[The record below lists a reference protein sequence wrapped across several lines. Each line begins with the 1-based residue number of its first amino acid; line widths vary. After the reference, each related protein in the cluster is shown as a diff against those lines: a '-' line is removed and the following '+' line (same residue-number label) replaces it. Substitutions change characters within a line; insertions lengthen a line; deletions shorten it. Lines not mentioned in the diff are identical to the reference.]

1 MSCMPSA
8 AYTSASHDE
17 LYPITVHIQNAYG
30 GMTPVQA
37 LADTGNQRTIFK
49 KEVADLL
56 GLNLAQGSP
65 IYIGGI
71 NGEPR
76 EFRTLRLLVKIGT
89 LSEPIPVTVGFAT
102 HAGDLVENLI
112 GNADILKSGKFQV
125 IYDEKGVTY
134 REKPNDANIAACS
147 MGDNDQAF
155 MNNNYEQ
162 LMTGTPKALGY
173 DPNKKKDMMTI
184 SNLAYGLYY

>member
-1 MSCMPSA
+1 MSCLPSA
-8 AYTSASHDE
+8 AYTSASSDE
-17 LYPITVHIQNAYG
+17 LYPITVYIQNAYG
-30 GMTPVQA
+30 GMTLVQA

-49 KEVADLL
+49 KEVADML
-56 GLNLAQGSP
+56 GLNLNQGNP

-71 NGEPR
+71 NGQPR
-76 EFRTLRLLVKIGT
+76 EFRTFRLMVKIGT
-89 LSEPIPVTVGFAT
+89 LSEAIPVTVGFAT
-102 HAGDLVENLI
+102 QAGDLVENLV

-134 REKPNDANIAACS
+134 REKPNGVNIAGCS
-147 MGDNDQAF
+147 VSDNDQAF

-162 LMTGTPKALGY
+162 LMTSTPKAMGI
-173 DPNKKKDMMTI
+173 KKDASI